1 MSDAHA
7 AGQKGPV
14 NPAVYVL
21 VLLPMLFWA
30 GNIVLG
36 RYLREDVP
44 PLGITFW
51 RWAIAALI
59 LLPIAWPHLRA
70 AWPLIR
76 RHWVLLLSLGAF
88 ICVMGNAFIYLAVQQ
103 TTAINAGLVNATQ
116 PVVMVVIAW
125 LLFSDRITWL
135 QGLGVLLSL
144 LGVVTVVARGQLD
157 VLMRLEFNPGDL
169 LMTVAVLGFAL
180 YAVLLR
186 KVPHGI
192 PRMAIV
198 WCVFAGGALVSAP
211 LYAVETAMGDPM
223 VWTLESL
230 VSIGYL
236 SVFASILAVFFWTQ
250 AVQALGSNRAGVFI
264 YLIPVFASLL
274 SVTFLE
280 DRLQPFHVVGF
291 LLVVAG
297 IYLTERLGRPS
308 SVS

>member
-1 MSDAHA
+1 MNEARA
-7 AGQKGPV
+7 VGQRGSV
-14 NPAVYVL
+14 NPAVYFL

-51 RWAIAALI
+51 RWSVAAAI

-76 RHWVLLLSLGAF
+76 RHWFLLGSLGAF

-125 LLFSDRITWL
+125 LLFSDRITGI

-144 LGVVTVVARGQLD
+144 LGVLAVVARGD
-157 VLMRLEFNPGDL
+157 PAVLARLELNPGDL
-169 LMTVAVLGFAL
+169 LMAVAVVGFAL

-186 KVPHGI
+186 KVPHTI
-192 PRMAIV
+192 PRLAIV
-198 WCVFAGGALVSAP
+198 WCVFAGGAVVSAP
-211 LYAVETAMGDPM
+211 FYALETALGDPM
-223 VWTLESL
+223 VWS
-230 VSIGYL
+230 VKSVISIGYL
-236 SVFASILAVFFWTQ
+236 SIFASILAVFFWTQ

-274 SVTFLE
+274 SVLFLE
-280 DRLQPFHVVGF
+280 DRLHLYHIVGF
-291 LLVVAG
+291 VLVVAG
-297 IYLTERLGRPS
+297 IYLTERIGRPS
-308 SVS
+308 S